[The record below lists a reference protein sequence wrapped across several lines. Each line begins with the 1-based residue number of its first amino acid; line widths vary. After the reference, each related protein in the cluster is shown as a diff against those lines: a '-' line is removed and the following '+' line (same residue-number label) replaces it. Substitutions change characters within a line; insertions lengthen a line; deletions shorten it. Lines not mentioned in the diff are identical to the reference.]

1 MGNRATEYDYDLF
14 VIGAGSAG
22 VRASRIAADLGA
34 RVAVAE
40 ERELGGTCV
49 NIGCV
54 PKKLMVYGAHFR
66 DEAREAAGFGW
77 TVPPASHDWKTL
89 IANKDREI
97 ARLNGVYQRLLEGKG
112 VTIMRGRAKLTGR
125 HSCEVRLQDGGTVAV
140 RARNI
145 LIATG
150 GQPTRPRAPGAEHV
164 WVSDDIFRL
173 PEMPRRILIVG
184 GGYIA
189 VEFAGIFNGY
199 GSEVTQIYRG
209 PLFLRGF
216 DRDVRSHLD
225 REMRHRGIDLQ
236 FHKDLKRVERVA
248 SGLAITLS
256 DDTQMEVDGVLAAI
270 GRQPLTAGLGLEEAG
285 VQLDARGAVMVD
297 DTFRT
302 SVPGI
307 YAVGDVIDRVQ
318 LTPVALAEGMLV
330 ARNLFGGA
338 SRRPDYEYI
347 PSAVFSNPPIGS
359 VGLTEEEARETY
371 GAVDVYKSTFKPMKL
386 TLAGGDDKTLMKL
399 VVDRESQRVV
409 GLHMV
414 GPDAG
419 EIVQGFA
426 VALKCG
432 ATKQMFDA
440 TIGIHP
446 TAAEELVTMRERCPD
461 PDVGLTVE
469 HKEELPRRAIVHH
482 RWEPGA
488 DG

>member
-1 MGNRATEYDYDLF
+1 MSTAEYDYDLF

-22 VRASRIAADLGA
+22 VRAARIAADLGA
-34 RVAVAE
+34 RVAAAE

-54 PKKLMVYGAHFR
+54 PKKLMVYGAHFK

-77 TVPPASHDWKTL
+77 SVAPATHDWKTL

-112 VTIMRGRAKLTGR
+112 VRIMRGRARLTGP
-125 HSCEVRLQDGGTVAV
+125 HTVGVALAAGGTASV
-140 RARNI
+140 RARYI
-145 LIATG
+145 MIATG
-150 GQPTRPRAPGAEHV
+150 GQPTRPRIGGAEHV
-164 WVSDDIFRL
+164 WVSDDVFHL
-173 PEMPRRILIVG
+173 PEMPRRVLIVG

-199 GSEVTQIYRG
+199 GSQVTQIYRG
-209 PLFLRGF
+209 SLFLRGF
-216 DRDVRSHLD
+216 DRDVRTHLD
-225 REMRHRGIDLQ
+225 QEMRHRGIDLR
-236 FHKDLKRVERVA
+236 FHKDLKSVERV
-248 SGLAITLS
+248 SGGLAVTLN
-256 DDTQMEVDGVLAAI
+256 DDSKLEVDGVLAAI
-270 GRQPLTAGLGLEEAG
+270 GRAPLSRGWGLEEAG
-285 VQLDARGAVMVD
+285 VKLDSRGAIMVD

-302 SVPGI
+302 SVPCI

-330 ARNLFGGA
+330 SRNLFGGTA
-338 SRRPDYEYI
+338 LRPDYEYI

-359 VGLTEEEARETY
+359 VGLSEEEARAAY
-371 GAVDVYKSTFKPMKL
+371 GAVDVFKSTFKPMKL
-386 TLAGGDDKTLMKL
+386 TLAGGDEKTLMKL
-399 VVDRESQRVV
+399 VVDRASQKVV

-461 PDVGLTVE
+461 PNSGLTIE

>member
-1 MGNRATEYDYDLF
+1 MATYDYDLF

-22 VRASRIAADLGA
+22 VRAARIAADLGA

-54 PKKLMVYGAHFR
+54 PKKLMVYGAHFK

-77 TVPPASHDWKTL
+77 SLPPASHDWATL

-97 ARLNGVYQRLLEGKG
+97 ARLNGVYQGLLEGKG
-112 VTIMRGRAKLTGR
+112 VRILRGRAKLAGPHT
-125 HSCEVRLQDGGTVAV
+125 VDVALADGGTSTVS
-140 RARNI
+140 ARYVM
-145 LIATG
+145 IATG
-150 GQPTRPRAPGAEHV
+150 GRPTRPQVPGAEHV
-164 WVSDDIFRL
+164 WVSDDVFHL
-173 PEMPRRILIVG
+173 PKMPRRVLIVG

-199 GSEVTQIYRG
+199 GSQVTQIYRG

-216 DRDVRSHLD
+216 DRDVRAHLD
-225 REMRHRGIDLQ
+225 KEMRHRGIDLR
-236 FHKDLKRVERVA
+236 FHRDLKSVERKET
-248 SGLAITLS
+248 GLEVTFN
-256 DDTQMEVDGVLAAI
+256 DDTTLEVDGVLAAI
-270 GRQPLTAGLGLEEAG
+270 GREPLTAGLGLAEAG
-285 VQLDARGAVMVD
+285 VKLDARGAVMVD
-297 DTFRT
+297 ETFRT
-302 SVPGI
+302 SVPCV

-330 ARNLFGGA
+330 SRNLFGA
-338 SRRPDYEYI
+338 QSLRPDYEYI

-359 VGLTEEEARETY
+359 VGLSEEEARAHH

-386 TLAGGDDKTLMKL
+386 TLAGGDEKTLMKI
-399 VVDRESQRVV
+399 VVDRASQKVV
-409 GLHMV
+409 GVHMV

-446 TAAEELVTMRERCPD
+446 TAAEELVTMRAMEAE
-461 PDVGLTVE
+461 PDVGFTLE
-469 HKEELPRRAIVHH
+469 HKEELPKRTIVHH
-482 RWEPGA
+482 RWDLT